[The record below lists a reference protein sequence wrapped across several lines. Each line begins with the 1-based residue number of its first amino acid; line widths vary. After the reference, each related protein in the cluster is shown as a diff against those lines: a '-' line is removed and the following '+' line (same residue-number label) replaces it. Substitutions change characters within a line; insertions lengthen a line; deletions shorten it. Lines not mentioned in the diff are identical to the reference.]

1 MQKNLL
7 LEERAIKITSFSGI
21 DVYQIKTDKFKTNSI
36 NIFFHDDLKKENA
49 SKNAMIP
56 AVLRRGTVSF
66 PTFKD
71 IALYLEE
78 LYGASFDCGVTKK
91 GERQIIQF
99 YIEFASDEFINGEDN
114 LFEKAFNLLYDIITK
129 PVLENGIFRNE
140 YVEQEKNNL
149 KNLIESRI
157 NDKMQYAV
165 DRCYEEMCK
174 GEPFEIYDYGNV
186 EEVEKIDS
194 KALFEH
200 YVNFIKTYPVQVF
213 ICGNVADDM
222 INKAVKRLEN
232 LRDENKSI
240 QEGKGE
246 INVLKG
252 VSPDS
257 FNKLMVKSKDVTEK
271 LNVNQGKLSL
281 GFRTNTSPDSNDYY
295 ALVVYNGI
303 LGGGIHSKLFQN
315 VREKASLAYYVFS
328 RLEKFKGLM
337 VVSSGIEIENRDK
350 ALGIILEQLEQI
362 KAGNISDYEYET
374 TLNVIE
380 TGIKSLKDNQI
391 SIVDF
396 YLSQTVAGTNDDFS
410 SFIEKIRKVKRED
423 VIRIAEKI
431 KLDTIYFLTDERG
444 H

>member
-1 MQKNLL
+1 
-7 LEERAIKITSFSGI
+7 
-21 DVYQIKTDKFKTNSI
+21 
-36 NIFFHDDLKKENA
+36 
-49 SKNAMIP
+49 
-56 AVLRRGTVSF
+56 
-66 PTFKD
+66 
-71 IALYLEE
+71 
-78 LYGASFDCGVTKK
+78 
-91 GERQIIQF
+91 
-99 YIEFASDEFINGEDN
+99 
-114 LFEKAFNLLYDIITK
+114 
-129 PVLENGIFRNE
+129 
-140 YVEQEKNNL
+140 
-149 KNLIESRI
+149 
-157 NDKMQYAV
+157 
-165 DRCYEEMCK
+165 
-174 GEPFEIYDYGNV
+174 
-186 EEVEKIDS
+186 
-194 KALFEH
+194 
-200 YVNFIKTYPVQVF
+200 
-213 ICGNVADDM
+213 VADDM

-281 GFRTNTSPDSNDYY
+281 GFRTNTSPDSSDYY

>member
-1 MQKNLL
+1 MQKDLL
-7 LEERAIKITSFSGI
+7 LEERARKVSSFNGI
-21 DVYQIKTDKFKTNSI
+21 DVYQIRTGKFKTNSI

-49 SKNAMIP
+49 SKNAMVP
-56 AVLRRGTVSF
+56 AVLRRGTVSL

-78 LYGASFDCGVTKK
+78 LYGASFDCGVIKK
-91 GERQIIQF
+91 GERQIIHF
-99 YIEFASDEFINGEDN
+99 YIEFVSDEFIKGEDN
-114 LFEKAFNLLYDIITK
+114 LFEKAFNLLYDIIAK
-129 PVLENGIFRNE
+129 PVLENGIFKNE

-157 NDKMQYAV
+157 NDKVQYAV

-174 GEPFEIYDYGNV
+174 GEPFEIYDYGAV
-186 EEVEKIDS
+186 EDVGKIDS
-194 KALFEH
+194 KSLYEH
-200 YVNFIKTYPVQVF
+200 YLNFIRTYPAQVY
-213 ICGNVADDM
+213 ICGNVADDVM
-222 INKAVKRLEN
+222 HKAIQMLEN
-232 LRDENKSI
+232 LRVENKTL
-240 QEGKGE
+240 QEGGKK

-257 FNKLMVKSKDVTEK
+257 FNKSEVKTKNVTEK

-281 GFRTNTSPDSNDYY
+281 GFRTNTPPDSNDYY

-337 VVSSGIEIENRDK
+337 VVSSGIEIENKDK
-350 ALGIILEQLEQI
+350 ALDIILDQLEQI
-362 KAGNISDYEYET
+362 RAGNISDYEYET

-380 TGIKSLKDNQI
+380 TGIKSLRDNQI

-396 YLSQTVAGTNDDFS
+396 YLSQTVAGTNDDFK
-410 SFIEKIRKVKRED
+410 SFAEKIRKVTKED
-423 VIRIAEKI
+423 VIRVADKI
-431 KLDTIYFLTDERG
+431 KLDTIYFLTRS
-444 H
+444 